1 MVDYDEN
8 EIIQLAIFIEH
19 YLLDKAPTL
28 ATYRDESTLNERRR
42 AVMEL
47 IRHEYDGLN
56 DLKSSVQSIGEFL
69 MVATSQIIWFVISN
83 LIEDD
88 VKGFTFMEEFNVN
101 DKRSALKL
109 FAQAKVDM
117 KNKLGKYLLVLVSVS
132 CYLIVLVLIYGC

>member
-1 MVDYDEN
+1 MLDYDEN

-28 ATYRDESTLNERRR
+28 AKYRDESTLNERRR

-47 IRHEYDGLN
+47 IRHECDRLN

-69 MVATSQIIWFVISN
+69 MVARSQIIWFVISN
-83 LIEDD
+83 LIKDD

-117 KNKLGKYLLVLVSVS
+117 KNKLGKYL
-132 CYLIVLVLIYGC
+132 YLYRYPVT

>member
-47 IRHEYDGLN
+47 IRHECDGLN

-69 MVATSQIIWFVISN
+69 MVARSQIIWFVISN

-117 KNKLGKYLLVLVSVS
+117 KNKLGKYL
-132 CYLIVLVLIYGC
+132 YLYRYPVT

>member
-42 AVMEL
+42 SVMEL
-47 IRHEYDGLN
+47 IRHECDRLN

-69 MVATSQIIWFVISN
+69 MVARSQIIWFVISN

-117 KNKLGKYLLVLVSVS
+117 KNKLGKYL
-132 CYLIVLVLIYGC
+132 YLYRYPYLC

>member
-28 ATYRDESTLNERRR
+28 AKYRDESTLNERRR

-47 IRHEYDGLN
+47 IRHECDRLN

-69 MVATSQIIWFVISN
+69 MVARSQIIWFVISN
-83 LIEDD
+83 LIKDD

-117 KNKLGKYLLVLVSVS
+117 KNKLGKYL
-132 CYLIVLVLIYGC
+132 YLYRYPVT

>member
-1 MVDYDEN
+1 MLDYDEN

-28 ATYRDESTLNERRR
+28 AKYRDESTLNERRR

-47 IRHEYDGLN
+47 IRHECDGLN

-69 MVATSQIIWFVISN
+69 MVARSQIIWFVISN

-117 KNKLGKYLLVLVSVS
+117 KNKLGKYL
-132 CYLIVLVLIYGC
+132 YLYRYPVT